1 MLFLANISSTLP
13 KKTCKLIIDGGNDYA
28 IAVKANQKNLHRQ
41 IRYNTDNSKP
51 TSRYITA
58 EKTRNRVTTR
68 TVEVFHDLTGISQEW
83 AGLKSLIKVERIGTR
98 AGKAYH
104 QVAFYI
110 SSLVNSAADFA
121 KGIRGHWGIENRLHW
136 VKDVIFDEDH
146 SSIRMGNA
154 PANLSVMRT
163 ICASQQRFAIALN
176 MNAPIWL
183 FLHHVS
189 PKIYSYSQSN

>member
-1 MLFLANISSTLP
+1 MP

-41 IRYNTDNSKP
+41 IRHNTDNSKP

-163 ICASQQRFAIALN
+163 IALNLLRRYGYSSITSAQRFTSNDIDK
-176 MNAPIWL
+176 L
-183 FLHHVS
+183 FSLVE
-189 PKIYSYSQSN
+189 